1 MRPLSI
7 VIFLIFS
14 TNIFSQSSQYT
25 SKYDGTLAE
34 LYLYRQPSAK
44 AEAMG
49 RGMVANNN
57 ADFGSYYNPALTSL
71 GKGINFN
78 SSYSTP
84 YYLATES
91 KFNYLGISYSDEKL
105 GSFGLSRYYWTLGE
119 EIVYTTETGQEILT
133 VDPDLN
139 YSLYTL
145 NYSREIVKDFFAGI
159 NLGLVHLHFP
169 QPITLANE
177 IATPKDAFTADIGV
191 IKRFNLESSAYKK
204 VNQSIQLAGS
214 VVNFTGSKITYNN
227 NDGTSLLP
235 IILRLGGSYNVK
247 FKGGSI
253 FPNSNLYESLTH
265 IEYQNVTN
273 SDYNK
278 AFMIGEEF
286 IFSDIF
292 ILRAGFFTQ
301 TVGLETQ
308 YNEGS
313 QSQFT
318 YGAGIKLPLNYIF
331 NMKNT
336 LSLGI
341 DYVNMEPP
349 TFSKSYKS
357 WDHFNTINLNLK
369 FIPSF

>member
-1 MRPLSI
+1 MKTFS
-7 VIFLIFS
+7 VAIFLFLTS
-14 TNIFSQSSQYT
+14 TVFAQSSQYT
-25 SKYDGTLAE
+25 SKYDGTLGE

-44 AEAMG
+44 AEAIG

-57 ADFGSYYNPALTSL
+57 SDFGSYYNPALTSL
-71 GKGINFN
+71 GSGITFN

-84 YYLATES
+84 YYLATAS
-91 KFNYLGISYSDEKL
+91 KFNYFSVSYSDEKL

-119 EIVYTTETGQEILT
+119 ELLTTNETGQEIITL
-133 VDPDLN
+133 DNDLN
-139 YSLYTL
+139 NSLYTL
-145 NYSREIVKDFFAGI
+145 NYSREVVKDFFAGI
-159 NLGLVHLHFP
+159 NFSFIHQHYP
-169 QPITLANE
+169 EPIGNE
-177 IATPKDAFTADIGV
+177 IVTPKDAFTSDIGV
-191 IKRFNLESSAYKK
+191 LKRFNLESSADKNI
-204 VNQSIQLAGS
+204 NQSIQFAGS
-214 VVNFTGSKITYNN
+214 VVNFTGSKITYNY
-227 NDGTSLLP
+227 DDDTSLLP

-247 FKGGSI
+247 VKGGSI

-265 IEYQNVTN
+265 VEYQNVTN

-336 LSLGI
+336 LSLGV